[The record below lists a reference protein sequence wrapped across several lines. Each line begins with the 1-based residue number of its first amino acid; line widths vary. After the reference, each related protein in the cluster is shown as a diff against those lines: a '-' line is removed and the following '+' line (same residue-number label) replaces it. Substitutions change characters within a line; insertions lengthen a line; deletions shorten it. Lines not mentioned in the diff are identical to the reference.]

1 MMKPIFIWQK
11 QKPIKRIDPE
21 NVLYLAT
28 KGNYTRLYFPDKSFL
43 VVRSSLFA
51 ALKKLPEG
59 MFIRISDSMAVSVYH
74 IDNIRK
80 YYLVLAGE
88 TKTIGRPYFSSV
100 LEQLNVI
107 GKE

>member
-1 MMKPIFIWQK
+1 MKPIFVWQK

-21 NVLYLAT
+21 KVLYLQT

-43 VVRSSLFA
+43 IVRSSLFA
-51 ALKKLPEG
+51 ALKKLPLD
-59 MFIRISDSMAVSVYH
+59 MFIRINESTAVSIYH
-74 IDNIRK
+74 IE
-80 YYLVLAGE
+80 E
-88 TKTIGRPYFSSV
+88 TKTIGRPYYHSV